1 LQKDVEPAVMDI
13 IGAGIRKDC
22 GIK

>member
-1 LQKDVEPAVMDI
+1 LQKDVEPAVIDI